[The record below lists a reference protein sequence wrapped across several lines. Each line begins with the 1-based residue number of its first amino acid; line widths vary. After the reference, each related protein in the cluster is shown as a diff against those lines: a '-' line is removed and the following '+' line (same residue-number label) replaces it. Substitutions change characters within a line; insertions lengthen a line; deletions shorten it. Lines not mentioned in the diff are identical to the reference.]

1 MRQAAKIIPKQGK
14 WKVHF
19 LGFSRG
25 GWTSGAQAYQDEIS
39 RQPVRGE
46 NWVSVGMRLVTLD
59 ELDNDLAQ
67 WTK

>member
-1 MRQAAKIIPKQGK
+1 ME
-14 WKVHF
+14 
-19 LGFSRG
+19 
-25 GWTSGAQAYQDEIS
+25 YQDEIN